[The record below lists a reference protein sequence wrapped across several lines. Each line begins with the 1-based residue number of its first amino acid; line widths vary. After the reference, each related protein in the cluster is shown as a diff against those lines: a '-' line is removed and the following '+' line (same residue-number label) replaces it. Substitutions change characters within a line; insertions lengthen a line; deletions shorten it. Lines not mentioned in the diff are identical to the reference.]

1 MSIKG
6 FNVFN
11 ENGEV
16 VGVEKYDYN
25 SLDNLPDFESEFKDV
40 VIEMQTKE
48 STTTFVVGEDIK
60 IGDKFDILT
69 DNLVIYSVH
78 ITKVSGEKINIYSD
92 GSSIPYS
99 HQFVVE
105 PDYAS
110 ILFCAGWDVKV
121 TRSAFDNNGIA
132 EATMKAHNESKT
144 SHEDIRALISAL
156 PKFTIKPVDALPTSN
171 IDTATIYLLR
181 ENENSPNLYTEY
193 IYVNGAWEIL
203 GIQKVDLSGY
213 LPLSGGTMTGNL
225 VMGLNAIT
233 DSNGANLLK
242 KSGTGPIF
250 IGSTDWMAQIQGV
263 QDRPTYVSKSNP
275 NGSFLALLSDVTTLI
290 TTDAT
295 SGAKSITLTSANSNN
310 EWRYVYASGITSL
323 TLASS
328 GSFANN
334 AEAYYGVVFISG
346 TTATTITNTLG
357 AYFTGD
363 DCVDGVFT
371 PILSKKYDVGIWW
384 NGLSWQAVVRGV

>member
-1 MSIKG
+1 MSVKG
-6 FNVFN
+6 FKRYD
-11 ENGEV
+11 ENGNV
-16 VGVEKYDYN
+16 VGIEKYDYY
-25 SLDNLPDFESEFKDV
+25 SLENLPDIESELKDV

-48 STTTFVVGEDIK
+48 STTFVVGEDVK
-60 IGDKFDILT
+60 IGDKFDIST
-69 DNLVIYSVH
+69 DNLINYSVQ

-92 GSSIPYS
+92 GSRIPYS

-132 EATMKAHNESKT
+132 ESIMKSHNESKT
-144 SHEDIRALISAL
+144 AHEDIRALISAL

-171 IDTATIYLLR
+171 IDTTTIYLLR

-193 IYVNGAWEIL
+193 IYVNGVWEML
-203 GIQKVDLSGY
+203 GSQEVDLSGY

-225 VMGLNAIT
+225 VMGLNNAIT

-263 QDRPTYVSKSNP
+263 QDRPTYVSKSNS
-275 NGSFLALLSDVTTLI
+275 NGSFLALLSDTKTII

-328 GSFANN
+328 GSFASNI
-334 AEAYYGVVFISG
+334 EAYYGVVFISG

-357 AYFTGD
+357 AYFTGG

-371 PILSKKYDVGIWW
+371 PIPSKKYDVGIWW
-384 NGLSWQAVVRGV
+384 NGISWQAVVRGV